1 LKFLILEDESVHP
14 FRIYKN
20 IANFVA
26 RTNISDID
34 EVKAVR
40 CVDIDNIDNIDL
52 HLRVT
57 SESQSDTSGSYVKGD
72 L

>member
-1 LKFLILEDESVHP
+1 LLQDAFANPDAETVCRGSLKFLILEDESVHP

-26 RTNISDID
+26 RTNISDVD

-40 CVDIDNIDNIDL
+40 CVGIL
-52 HLRVT
+52 
-57 SESQSDTSGSYVKGD
+57 
-72 L
+72 